1 MDVGVQ
7 NNFETLLSVLCG
19 IYPEVE
25 LLDFMLILCLIFEE
39 LPYSF
44 PQWLFYLTFL
54 PTVHKLSSFSLAS
67 PTLAIFW
74 VLCVVVV
81 CCLVFS
87 HLNEG
92 ECILFIATCSIF
104 IFHEYNT
111 LTLRIL
117 VQFSSITQSCPIF
130 CNPKDCSMPGL
141 PVHHQL
147 PEFTQTHVHWF
158 GDAIQ
163 PSHPLSSPS
172 SPAFNLSQHQGLFQ

>member
-25 LLDFMLILCLIFEE
+25 LLDFMWILCLIFEE

-74 VLCVVVV
+74 WFVLFCFVFNRHPSGSEVV
-81 CCLVFS
+81 F
-87 HLNEG
+87 H
-92 ECILFIATCSIF
+92 CSF
-104 IFHEYNT
+104 DLHFPN
-111 LTLRIL
+111 
-117 VQFSSITQSCPIF
+117 
-130 CNPKDCSMPGL
+130 N
-141 PVHHQL
+141 
-147 PEFTQTHVHWF
+147 
-158 GDAIQ
+158 
-163 PSHPLSSPS
+163 
-172 SPAFNLSQHQGLFQ
+172 